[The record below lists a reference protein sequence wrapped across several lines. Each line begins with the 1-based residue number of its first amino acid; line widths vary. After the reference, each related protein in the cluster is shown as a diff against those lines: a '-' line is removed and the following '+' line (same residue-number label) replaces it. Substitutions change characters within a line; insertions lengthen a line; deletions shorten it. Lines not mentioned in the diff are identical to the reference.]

1 MTSVFIGGSRRIARL
16 NADVKQ
22 RIDRMIKK
30 RLSIVVG
37 DANGADKA
45 VQIYLQSKN
54 YDLVEVFCS
63 GDACRNNVG
72 AWPVRAIPVNGKT
85 RGFSFYATK
94 DRAMAD
100 EASVGLMLWD
110 KKSAGTLMNVLRLI
124 RQGKKVV
131 IYVSPDREFLNVKEE
146 SDWDEIIS
154 QCPPDLRKKIAR
166 ESSAEWPNRTPL
178 NQRDLFEAR
187 G

>member
-1 MTSVFIGGSRRIARL
+1 MTKVFIGGSRRISRI

-22 RIDRMIKK
+22 RIERVIEKH
-30 RLSIVVG
+30 LPVLVG

-45 VQIYLQSKN
+45 VQEYLRSKS

-63 GDACRNNVG
+63 GESCRNNTG
-72 AWPVRAIPVNGKT
+72 GWPVRAIPVNGK
-85 RGFSFYATK
+85 RKDFSFYATK

-110 KKSAGTLMNVLRLI
+110 KKSVGTLMNVLRLI

-131 IYVSPDREFLNVKEE
+131 VYISPEREFVDLKGYTEWNNLL
-146 SDWDEIIS
+146 SR
-154 QCPPDLRKKIAR
+154 CPSDLRKRIDR
-166 ESSAEWPNRTPL
+166 ETSAEEVSSHPL
-178 NQRDLFEAR
+178 TQGDLFEAQ